1 MQHCLTQ
8 QLFGPRPE
16 FRRPCPAA
24 SPILRVIV
32 ACGSWKWYALAEARG
47 RVVYPLHLTPPLRC
61 CPAPTGRI
69 GDGVGYG
76 PKKAFG

>member
-1 MQHCLTQ
+1 
-8 QLFGPRPE
+8 
-16 FRRPCPAA
+16 
-24 SPILRVIV
+24 
-32 ACGSWKWYALAEARG
+32 
-47 RVVYPLHLTPPLRC
+47 VVYPLHLTPPLRC